1 MAKKVIASLRKEG
14 GRQYTKCIKMVKSE
28 KSGSYTFKEEILH
41 NDEIKNFFDNK
52 K

>member
-1 MAKKVIASLRKEG
+1 MAKKVIASLKKEG

-28 KSGSYTFKEEILH
+28 KTGAYSFKTEIVQ
-41 NDEIKNFFDNK
+41 NDEIKNFFEK